1 MSSPH
6 GWRAREHA
14 GPVGPPHRTQFYPT
28 VKAAEARRHSFAVP
42 ARTGDL
48 PHKPRRRANRRK
60 PSPAASSDWRTNPA
74 ARTHRSP
81 ATFPTSTSPT
91 TSSTPSLSG
100 RSTTDRNIE
109 VPTPLP
115 RCSGETTTATAAQRP
130 PGASNA
136 PKRIEQLCRALVGP
150 APRPG
155 DMVPTAH
162 SGHGDGPR
170 GPLFPNPITGERGIW
185 YLSGGRVIATFDA
198 EGNLTSVDSTGRLIN
213 PLSPARF
220 LAPSFPLPS
229 MREAR
234 RTRASLF
241 GH

>member
-1 MSSPH
+1 MSSSH

-130 PGASNA
+130 PRASNA
-136 PKRIEQLCRALVGP
+136 PKRIEQLCRALRHQGQATWSRRLILV
-150 APRPG
+150 
-155 DMVPTAH
+155 MMT
-162 SGHGDGPR
+162 GHGALCSEPHNRRAGDLVFERRPSNCHLRR
-170 GPLFPNPITGERGIW
+170 GRKPD
-185 YLSGGRVIATFDA
+185 V
-198 EGNLTSVDSTGRLIN
+198 GRLHRQTN
-213 PLSPARF
+213 
-220 LAPSFPLPS
+220 
-229 MREAR
+229 
-234 RTRASLF
+234 
-241 GH
+241 